1 MVYIRS
7 KNVKGIEYAY
17 LVRSEWDSGRGTSR
31 QRTIKYLGRSSEV
44 KLDDIPE
51 QYRADPKIT
60 SFISGRS
67 SSGGGSEGGTSNNS
81 SVKVIINALQ
91 DELLGLLAA
100 GDSAG
105 AVALYEK
112 QGEAL
117 GLAEFYDRVLTPV
130 MYRIGTMWERGEMDI
145 ATEHV
150 CTNVAHALVQAINAG
165 GGSSRV
171 SARSA
176 AASGKKVLICTPEGE
191 LHGLTAAVIE
201 SVLKSKGYMVCNA
214 APSAPADSVARLIE
228 ERDPDLVMVSVTL
241 PENAGAAE
249 RLARRVAE
257 FGRPVLVG
265 GLAATKVRK
274 DGVAGAAVVTERSAE
289 EVLKAVRAAM
299 MIGKRD
305 SKGM

>member
-44 KLDDIPE
+44 ELDDIPE

-60 SFISGRS
+60 SFISSR
-67 SSGGGSEGGTSNNS
+67 SGGHEGGSSNS
-81 SVKVIINALQ
+81 MKVLAGALQ
-91 DELLGLLAA
+91 DELLGCLAA

-112 QGEAL
+112 HGEAL
-117 GLAEFYDRVLTPV
+117 GLAGFYDRVLTPV

-165 GGSSRV
+165 GGSSRA

-191 LHGLTAAVIE
+191 LHGLAAAVIE
-201 SVLKSKGYMVCNA
+201 SVLRPKGYTVCNA

-228 ERDPDLVMVSVTL
+228 ERGPDLVMVSVTL

-249 RLARRVAE
+249 RLARRVSE

-265 GLAATKVRK
+265 GLAAAKVRK
-274 DGVAGAAVVTERSAE
+274 EVAGATVVTERSAE
-289 EVLKAVRAAM
+289 EVVKAVRSAVM
-299 MIGKRD
+299 KGRRD